1 MPLQSLTLPYSTQFL
16 SFNTCFGPFASFTG
30 RNSHF
35 PLQPP
40 DLLHIQMMMSSKLR
54 QRPRSAHG
62 TQPPRLPTDLP
73 PRILNVGSN
82 AQLRCLEQHQQHLHK
97 IQQRQEKWNQEL
109 EREEDTREKQVSIE
123 REEEKEDLEKQRRDL
138 LELQLRQQ
146 EQELKQRQQIMQ
158 WQQELEQQQQQQ
170 KKHKVHTPVVLSP
183 SSGLCTIYESVET
196 SDSEEEGQGEVE
208 ETEQAEDESTCADEE
223 MQRHSEEKDKD
234 DLHSHSATPPLESL
248 QKDHEE
254 SDVAPDV
261 PSPSQSPS
269 ESPERPAPL
278 EFDWGKKADIVHH
291 LINQTLL
298 LTGDNCSSLLLL
310 PGGAGGTL
318 SPLESSLWPNLL
330 PQLTPTSGTVTSVSS
345 FSPEA
350 PGSSAQGEWTVV
362 ELETHH

>member
-1 MPLQSLTLPYSTQFL
+1 MT
-16 SFNTCFGPFASFTG
+16 
-30 RNSHF
+30 
-35 PLQPP
+35 
-40 DLLHIQMMMSSKLR
+40 MSSKLR
-54 QRPRSAHG
+54 QRRRSAHG

-73 PRILNVGSN
+73 PRIPNVGSN
-82 AQLRCLEQHQQHLHK
+82 TQLRCLEQYQQHLHK
-97 IQQRQEKWNQEL
+97 IQQRQEKRNQEQ
-109 EREEDTREKQVSIE
+109 EREEEAREKQVSIE
-123 REEEKEDLEKQRRDL
+123 RQEEEEKQKRNL

-183 SSGLCTIYESVET
+183 SSGLCTIFET
-196 SDSEEEGQGEVE
+196 SDSEDEGQEGVK
-208 ETEQAEDESTCADEE
+208 ETEEAEDESRFNACPDEE
-223 MQRHSEEKDKD
+223 MQRHSGD
-234 DLHSHSATPPLESL
+234 DDSHCTTPPLESP

-254 SDVAPDV
+254 TDFAPDL
-261 PSPSQSPS
+261 PTPPHSPS
-269 ESPERPAPL
+269 ESPELPAPL

-298 LTGDNCSSLLLL
+298 LTGDSYSPLLLL
-310 PGGAGGTL
+310 PGSTGGTL

-330 PQLTPTSGTVTSVSS
+330 PPLTPTSATVTSVSS

-350 PGSSAQGEWTVV
+350 PGASAQGEWTVV